1 MMNYWKPYENIR
13 KNKLVTHNKQ
23 HRALI
28 YKPLKLLAPVLD
40 QYLLLNTQYWSRV
53 MDFLI

>member
-40 QYLLLNTQYWSRV
+40 QYLLLNTQYWSGV